1 MTHVLEG
8 SEKAAF
14 WPDLNS
20 AKNLAQRQ
28 SLMRTEPTPNRRNRW
43 RNTILGL
50 VAALCSVSSANLSQ
64 PLAMSIKMLRTR
76 MFGARSDI

>member
-8 SEKAAF
+8 SEKTAF

-28 SLMRTEPTPNRRNRW
+28 SLTRTEPTPNRRNR
-43 RNTILGL
+43 
-50 VAALCSVSSANLSQ
+50 
-64 PLAMSIKMLRTR
+64 
-76 MFGARSDI
+76 